1 LSRLRVCAVLRARPP
16 LLPAGPSGGEIRLL
30 DFGPLVVAAEVE
42 PADLPVSA
50 AALATHDRVVRLL
63 GDQVD
68 AVLPA
73 RFGWIADE
81 ATLGT
86 SLEPHRQS
94 LLEALD
100 LTAGREQM
108 TLRLYNTGGT
118 DDAGGPPGGGPP
130 SGTAYLE
137 KKRDEARRR
146 REVREI
152 EPLRVA
158 LAGLVRAERAERA
171 ERRGP
176 ADRDL
181 DRAFASVH
189 HLVDRGR
196 AADYRRVVAAAAPR
210 LVPVRATVSGPWPP
224 YAYAPTDL
232 A

>member
-1 LSRLRVCAVLRARPP
+1 LSRLRVCAVLRARPS
-16 LLPAGPSGGEIRLL
+16 LLPPGPSGGEIRLL
-30 DFGPLVVAAEVE
+30 ECGPLVVAAEVE

-50 AALATHDRVVRLL
+50 EALAAHDRVVRLL

-73 RFGWIADE
+73 RFGWIAEE
-81 ATLGT
+81 ATLG
-86 SLEPHRQS
+86 SRLDPHRES

-108 TLRLYNTGGT
+108 TLRLYGAEGPGE
-118 DDAGGPPGGGPP
+118 AGEPPLDGPP

-137 KKRDEARRR
+137 RKRDEARRR

-152 EPLRVA
+152 GPLREA
-158 LAGLVRAERAERA
+158 LQGLVRAERAERRA
-171 ERRGP
+171 PTER
-176 ADRDL
+176 AL
-181 DRAFASVH
+181 DRAFARVH

-196 AADYRRVVAAAAPR
+196 AADYRRVVAATAPR

-224 YAYAPTDL
+224 YAYAPADL